1 MSAIKIAR
9 AAKIANA
16 AKFPRTWSAIIS
28 AIPASVIKACSS
40 KQIAALADAM
50 RAQYEIGHSAGYS
63 DAK

>member
-9 AAKIANA
+9 AAKIAEV
-16 AKFPRTWSAIIS
+16 AKFPKTWAAIIS
-28 AIPASVIKACSS
+28 SIPASVIKACNS

-50 RAQYEIGHSAGYS
+50 RAQYELGHSAGYS